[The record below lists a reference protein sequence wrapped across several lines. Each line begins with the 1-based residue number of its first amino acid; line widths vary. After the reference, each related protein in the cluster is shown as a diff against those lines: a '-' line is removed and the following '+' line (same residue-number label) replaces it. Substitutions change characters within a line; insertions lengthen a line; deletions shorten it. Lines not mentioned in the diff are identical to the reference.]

1 MATNRIDSNSPAT
14 MTIEPTRARQTERPA
29 TPFRDVLAT
38 SVGVLTSGAQVATG
52 VVAGPLAAAAVRQVG
67 ASVQSG
73 IVGQPVS
80 AAGGVVGGVA
90 GASGSMSGGLDPTTT
105 SAAAG
110 GGNDLASMQAMQ
122 QESQV
127 FNMQLLALQNE
138 VQQDNQR
145 FSTVSN
151 LMRAR
156 HDTAKS
162 AISNIRS

>member
-1 MATNRIDSNSPAT
+1 MSTSRIESHSSTT
-14 MTIEPTRARQTERPA
+14 MSIEPTRARQTERPA

-38 SVGVLTSGAQVATG
+38 SVGVLASGAQVVSG

-67 ASVQSG
+67 TDVQTG
-73 IVGQPVS
+73 IVGS
-80 AAGGVVGGVA
+80 TAGVATGVA
-90 GASGSMSGGLDPTTT
+90 GGLDASTATAAASGGT
-105 SAAAG
+105 
-110 GGNDLASMQAMQ
+110 DLASMQVMQ
-122 QESQV
+122 QESQA

-162 AISNIRS
+162 AISNIRG

>member
-1 MATNRIDSNSPAT
+1 MATNRIDSNSPAL
-14 MTIEPTRARQTERPA
+14 MTIEPTRTRQTERPA

-52 VVAGPLAAAAVRQVG
+52 VVAGPLAAAAVRQLG
-67 ASVQSG
+67 TSVQGG
-73 IVGQPVS
+73 ISGQPLSSAGVS
-80 AAGGVVGGVA
+80 GN
-90 GASGSMSGGLDPTTT
+90 MSGGLDAATA

-122 QESQV
+122 HESQV

-138 VQQDNQR
+138 TQQDNQR

>member
-1 MATNRIDSNSPAT
+1 MSTNRIDSNSAAT
-14 MTIEPTRARQTERPA
+14 MTIEQTRARQTERPA
-29 TPFRDVLAT
+29 TPFRDILAT
-38 SVGVLTSGAQVATG
+38 SVGVLASGAQVATG

-67 ASVQSG
+67 LSAQRGIEGHPVQAA
-73 IVGQPVS
+73 VGVT
-80 AAGGVVGGVA
+80 
-90 GASGSMSGGLDPTTT
+90 GGLDGTTA

-122 QESQV
+122 QEGQV